1 MQVSIVNYSE
11 IENLSARLD
20 SEYYKPDK
28 LFLEQTLD
36 SKPNSNLDSFGDFII
51 GPFGSSFKVE
61 NYDSESHYRYVR
73 GKDVK
78 PFFLLDNDN
87 VHIPENDF
95 NRLSKYSLEIND
107 ILISV
112 VGTLGNASLIT
123 DKEIPSIFSCKSTV
137 FRSSSINPYYLT
149 AFLNSKYGYEL
160 LVRKARGAVQTG
172 LNLDDLKYLSILK
185 PSSNLEKQI
194 GNILKNA
201 FDKVETGK
209 ELYNDSESKILAE
222 LNISDW
228 SPTHQLGFTKN
239 FSDTQTSE
247 RFDAEYFQ
255 PKYDDLVNQIKNYSG
270 GYDLFENLAN
280 VIDENFTPE
289 SNFSYKYIE
298 LSNIGNNGE
307 ITGFTEA
314 LGSELPTRARR
325 KVSSYDIIVSSIE
338 GSLESIALIEDSLD
352 GALCSTGFYVINSDY
367 YNSGTLLIL
376 LKSIVGQLQL
386 KKGCSGTI
394 LTAINKGELSKII
407 LPKIGQEIQEEIKSK
422 ISEMYESRGKSK
434 ALIEIAKRSVEMAI
448 EQDETTAEN
457 WMNEEVVKLGVEL
470 NER

>member
-1 MQVSIVNYSE
+1 MQFSIINYSE
-11 IENLSARLD
+11 AVKHNRFGA
-20 SEYYKPDK
+20 EYWKPDYLEPLK
-28 LFLEQTLD
+28 LNCNWVPIGSALSKCQYGLSRQMNENNIGEPIYRMNEMESVFLSNPMKSVVVD
-36 SKPNSNLDSFGDFII
+36 SDELKEFRL
-51 GPFGSSFKVE
+51 K
-61 NYDSESHYRYVR
+61 
-73 GKDVK
+73 KDDI
-78 PFFLLDNDN
+78 L
-87 VHIPENDF
+87 F
-95 NRLSKYSLEIND
+95 NRTNSFNFVGRTG
-107 ILISV
+107 ILKHEV
-112 VGTLGNASLIT
+112 EAVFASYLIRLNT
-123 DKEIPSIFSCKSTV
+123 IASQLLPE
-137 FRSSSINPYYLT
+137 YLT
-149 AFLNSKYGYEL
+149 IYLNSKLGVGQVRRRAMESINQTNVSGSEIKKVPIPLLKMDFQSLIKL
-160 LVRKARGAVQTG
+160 LVDNSAQLRVNSISLFEQSQ
-172 LNLDDLKYLSILK
+172 SILLNCI
-185 PSSNLEKQI
+185 S
-194 GNILKNA
+194 
-201 FDKVETGK
+201 
-209 ELYNDSESKILAE
+209 LANYQFPQK
-222 LNISDW
+222 LSFI
-228 SPTHQLGFTKN
+228 KY
-239 FSDTQTSE
+239 FSDTEISE

-255 PKYDDLVNQIKNYSG
+255 PKYDELVSQVKNYSD
-270 GYDLFENLAN
+270 GYDLFENLVN

-289 SNFSYKYIE
+289 SNTSYKYIE
-298 LSNIGNNGE
+298 LANIGNNGE

-314 LGSELPTRARR
+314 VGSELPTRARR
-325 KVSSYDIIVSSIE
+325 KVSSNDIIVSSIE